1 MDVRRPAAMSGALEN
16 DPAPKVT
23 APDGEAGNGATGEH
37 GIVVYIDPRAMTRDC
52 VGGWLQSNVRGFEVR
67 VLSDADQLASA
78 ALVGEQVRAVIVNA
92 GAERPT
98 AAAVAGRLSRVGELL
113 PGVPVAVLS
122 DFEDAASIREAF
134 KLGVRGF
141 IPTSLASL
149 VAVEAVRLV
158 CVGGTFAPAAALLCQ
173 EDDPQR
179 AADDSPIKGFT
190 QRQSQILDCLRRGMA
205 NKLIAYEL
213 NMCESTV
220 KVHIRN
226 IMKKLNA
233 TNRTQVAYLTR
244 GFFEG
249 AGQFEG
255 TAA

>member
-1 MDVRRPAAMSGALEN
+1 MPGQNVGDSAQKIAVSVDQVFN
-16 DPAPKVT
+16 
-23 APDGEAGNGATGEH
+23 APDEQLR
-37 GIVVYIDPRAMTRDC
+37 IVIYIDPRAMTREC
-52 VGGWLQSNVRGFEVR
+52 IGGWLQRNLRGFNVH
-67 VLSDADQLASA
+67 VISGPDQIEA
-78 ALVGEQVRAVIVNA
+78 APLVNERIQAVIVNA
-92 GAERPT
+92 GAERLSSAT
-98 AAAVAGRLSRVGELL
+98 VAWRLSRIGELL
-113 PGVPVAVLS
+113 PEIPIALLS
-122 DFEDAASIREAF
+122 DFEDTGTIREAF

-173 EDDPQR
+173 DDHQPHS
-179 AADDSPIKGFT
+179 AGVSPIEGFT

-244 GFFEG
+244 GFFDG
-249 AGQFEG
+249 AAHYESSI
-255 TAA
+255 A

>member
-1 MDVRRPAAMSGALEN
+1 MSGAHKN
-16 DPAPKVT
+16 DPAPKIA
-23 APDGEAGNGATGEH
+23 APEGEACDGANGR
-37 GIVVYIDPRAMTRDC
+37 IVVYIDPRAMTRDC
-52 VGGWLQSNVRGFEVR
+52 VGGWLQSNIRGFDVR
-67 VLSDADQLASA
+67 VLSDADQLATA
-78 ALVGEQVRAVIVNA
+78 AIVDEQVGAVIVNA
-92 GAERPT
+92 GAERLT
-98 AAAVAGRLSRVGELL
+98 SAAVAGRLSRVGELL
-113 PGVPVAVLS
+113 PEVPIAVLS

-173 EDDPQR
+173 EDDAQR
-179 AADDSPIKGFT
+179 SAGDSPINGFT

-220 KVHIRN
+220 KVHVRN

-249 AGQFEG
+249 AGQYEA

>member
-1 MDVRRPAAMSGALEN
+1 MYVRRPAAISGALEN
-16 DPAPKVT
+16 DPAPKVA
-23 APDGEAGNGATGEH
+23 APEGEADGATGQR

-52 VGGWLQSNVRGFEVR
+52 VGGWLQSNIRGFEVR
-67 VLSDADQLASA
+67 ILSDADQLATA
-78 ALVGEQVRAVIVNA
+78 AIVDDQIRAVLVNA
-92 GAERPT
+92 GAERLT
-98 AAAVAGRLSRVGELL
+98 SAAVAGRLSRVGELL
-113 PGVPVAVLS
+113 PEVPIAVLS

-173 EDDPQR
+173 DDDPQR
-179 AADDSPIKGFT
+179 AAADSPIKGFT

-249 AGQFEG
+249 AGQYEG

>member
-1 MDVRRPAAMSGALEN
+1 MHVLTSATMAGRGARNAAREV
-16 DPAPKVT
+16 D
-23 APDGEAGNGATGEH
+23 APDYEAGNGASDMDQTV
-37 GIVVYIDPRAMTRDC
+37 IYLDPRAFTRDC
-52 VGGWLQSNVRGFEVR
+52 IGGWLQSSLGGFDVR
-67 VLSDADQLASA
+67 VLADPDQIETTPLRN
-78 ALVGEQVRAVIVNA
+78 GRVRALIISV
-92 GAERPT
+92 GPERMSSVT
-98 AAAVAGRLSRVGELL
+98 VASLLSRVSELL
-113 PGVPVAVLS
+113 PDTPVAVLS
-122 DFEDAASIREAF
+122 DYEDPASIREAF
-134 KLGVRGF
+134 NNGVRGY
-141 IPTSLASL
+141 IPTSLASR

-158 CVGGTFAPAAALLCQ
+158 CAGGTFAPAATLLC
-173 EDDPQR
+173 E
-179 AADDSPIKGFT
+179 ADSPQPSVSEPLIEGFT

-249 AGQFEG
+249 G
-255 TAA
+255 TQPQHA